1 MKKRIV
7 KKTLIVVASAALLAG
22 CASVGGALDA
32 INPFS
37 ASGNGAGASR
47 SEAPGPAASNVGLN
61 PQQARYTD
69 SRLQSD
75 RNTVE
80 QVQLRL
86 RKLSESGVGQNN
98 YSLAK
103 AQCWVD
109 TAASQYS
116 ENDRTGY
123 VEEALAESV
132 KIVDQLERDKAA
144 KVGFDTPLVA
154 RSTRLRSDLWS
165 QLGQLKTDSAGMVCN
180 ARTVACAE
188 VRLVRA
194 GHAEEQTGWRSATP
208 HLLMVEDALRVAA
221 KQASACA
228 VSSAPNAPVAAAVQ
242 PVAAQPAAAQVAAAA
257 QATTV
262 VKESFVVLSDALFQF
277 KKFGEGDMLPGG
289 LQRLAAVAERLKT
302 YKSIDSLTIVGHT
315 DRLGSDDYN
324 TKLSQRRADTVKA
337 YFEKLGVKAV
347 NLNARGV
354 GKRDPIVVGC
364 SDKLA
369 KQALAACLQAD
380 RRVSIEV
387 TGSTR

>member
-1 MKKRIV
+1 MHMRRID
-7 KKTLIVVASAALLAG
+7 KTLVVIACAALLAG

-32 INPFS
+32 VNPFS
-37 ASGNGAGASR
+37 KSNNAAAAPRG
-47 SEAPGPAASNVGLN
+47 EAPGPAAANVGLN

-69 SRLQSD
+69 NRLLAD
-75 RNTVE
+75 GTTLE

-86 RKLSESGVGQNN
+86 RRLSESGVAQNN

-109 TAASQYS
+109 TAATQYS

-123 VEEALAESV
+123 IEEALAESI
-132 KIVDQLERDKAA
+132 KIVDQLERDKTA
-144 KVGFDTPLVA
+144 KAGFDTPLIA

-165 QLGQLKTDSAGMVCN
+165 QLGQLKASSNGMLCN

-221 KQASACA
+221 AQASACA
-228 VSSAPNAPVAAAVQ
+228 VKNAPSAVVAAIQPAAAQ
-242 PVAAQPAAAQVAAAA
+242 PVAAQVVAPAPAA
-257 QATTV
+257 TL
-262 VKESFVVLSDALFQF
+262 VKESFIVLSDALFKY

-289 LQRLAAVAERLKT
+289 LLRLAAVAERLKT
-302 YKSIDSLTIVGHT
+302 YKSIDSLTIIGHT

-324 TKLSQRRADTVKA
+324 IKLSQQRANTVKA
-337 YFEKLGVKAV
+337 YFEKLGVKAA

-354 GKRDPIVVGC
+354 GKREPIVADC
-364 SDKLA
+364 SDKLV
-369 KQALAACLQAD
+369 KQALVVCLQAD
-380 RRVSIEV
+380 RRVTIEV
-387 TGSTR
+387 AGSIR